1 MEILTLEDIKKAKE
15 RISGY
20 IRRTPLWEEG
30 RLEEFVGCK
39 LYLKPENLQLTG
51 AFKIRGAL
59 NTALSLSKEEL
70 EKGIITS
77 SSGNHAQA
85 CAYVGRMLGIHATV
99 VIPED
104 APKVKINNAK
114 RMGAEVILWDR
125 SYAKRWEKVYEEEKL
140 HGYIPIHPYEE
151 PRVMAGQGTIGLEI
165 LEDLPDVQ
173 TVVVPIG
180 GGGLISGISTAIKE
194 INPNIRVIG
203 IQAAASCPYYA
214 SRMAGKPTPPP
225 FNGEETLADGISCT
239 AVGKNPYPIIEKYV
253 DEIVTVE
260 EDSIK
265 QAVKLIADK
274 AKFIVE
280 PTSAV
285 VIAAFLEKKFKVDKD
300 EKVCALLTSGNY
312 DIDKLGKIYNDEE
325 VSGVKLK
332 SIK

>member
-20 IRRTPLWEEG
+20 IRRTPLWEEE
-30 RLEEFVGCK
+30 RLEEFAGCK

-59 NTALSLSKEEL
+59 NTALSLSKDEL

-104 APKVKINNAK
+104 APKVKINNA
-114 RMGAEVILWDR
+114 RHMGAEVILWER

-180 GGGLISGISTAIKE
+180 GGGLVSGISTAIKE
-194 INPNIRVIG
+194 SNPNIRVIG
-203 IQAAASCPYYA
+203 VQVAAACAYYL
-214 SRMAGKPTPPP
+214 SRLNGRPTRMTSQPS
-225 FNGEETLADGISCT
+225 LADGIGCSYPT
-239 AVGKNPYPIIEKYV
+239 ENPYPIIAKNV
-253 DEIVTVE
+253 DEIVIVSE
-260 EDSIK
+260 NHIAE
-265 QAVKLIADK
+265 AVKVIGEYAHLVA
-274 AKFIVE
+274 E

-285 VIAAFLEKKFKVDKD
+285 VIAALLEGKIKVSPD
-300 EKVCALLTSGNY
+300 EKVACVLTSGNY
-312 DIDKLGKIYNDEE
+312 DIDLVGKFYKDEHVE
-325 VSGVKLK
+325 PTGD
-332 SIK
+332 

>member
-20 IRRTPLWEEG
+20 IRRTPLWEEE

-59 NTALSLSKEEL
+59 NTALSLSKDEL

-180 GGGLISGISTAIKE
+180 GGGLMSGISTAIKE
-194 INPNIRVIG
+194 TNPNIRVIG

-332 SIK
+332 N

>member
-15 RISGY
+15 RLSGY

-59 NTALSLSKEEL
+59 NTALSLSKDEL

-194 INPNIRVIG
+194 TNPNIRVIG

>member
-59 NTALSLSKEEL
+59 NTALSLSKDEL

-180 GGGLISGISTAIKE
+180 GGGLMSGISTAIKE
-194 INPNIRVIG
+194 TNPNIRVIG

-214 SRMAGKPTPPP
+214 SRMAGKRTPPP

-325 VSGVKLK
+325 VNGVKLK
-332 SIK
+332 N

>member
-20 IRRTPLWEEG
+20 IRRTPLWEEE

-59 NTALSLSKEEL
+59 NTALSLSKDEL

-140 HGYIPIHPYEE
+140 HGYVPIHPYEE

-180 GGGLISGISTAIKE
+180 GGGLISGVSTAIKE
-194 INPNIRVIG
+194 TNPNIRVIG

-285 VIAAFLEKKFKVDKD
+285 VIAAFLEKKVKVDKD

-325 VSGVKLK
+325 VNGVKLH
-332 SIK
+332 

>member
-59 NTALSLSKEEL
+59 NTALSLSKDEL

-194 INPNIRVIG
+194 TNPNIRVIG

-332 SIK
+332 N

>member
-59 NTALSLSKEEL
+59 NTALSLSKDEL

-180 GGGLISGISTAIKE
+180 GGGLMSGISTAIKE
-194 INPNIRVIG
+194 TNPNIRVIG

-285 VIAAFLEKKFKVDKD
+285 VIAAFLEKKLKVDKD

>member
-1 MEILTLEDIKKAKE
+1 MEILTLDDIKKAKE

-39 LYLKPENLQLTG
+39 LYLKPENLQLTV

-59 NTALSLSKEEL
+59 NTALSLSKDEL

-194 INPNIRVIG
+194 TNPNLRVIG

-332 SIK
+332 N

>member
-59 NTALSLSKEEL
+59 NTALSLSKDEL

-180 GGGLISGISTAIKE
+180 GGGLMSGISTAIKE
-194 INPNIRVIG
+194 TNPNIRVIG

-332 SIK
+332 N

>member
-1 MEILTLEDIKKAKE
+1 MAILTIEDIKKAKE

-20 IRRTPLWEEG
+20 IRRTPLWEEE

-125 SYAKRWEKVYEEEKL
+125 SYSICCKAYGKQRTDQQSFKR
-140 HGYIPIHPYEE
+140 
-151 PRVMAGQGTIGLEI
+151 
-165 LEDLPDVQ
+165 
-173 TVVVPIG
+173 
-180 GGGLISGISTAIKE
+180 
-194 INPNIRVIG
+194 
-203 IQAAASCPYYA
+203 
-214 SRMAGKPTPPP
+214 
-225 FNGEETLADGISCT
+225 
-239 AVGKNPYPIIEKYV
+239 
-253 DEIVTVE
+253 
-260 EDSIK
+260 
-265 QAVKLIADK
+265 
-274 AKFIVE
+274 
-280 PTSAV
+280 
-285 VIAAFLEKKFKVDKD
+285 
-300 EKVCALLTSGNY
+300 
-312 DIDKLGKIYNDEE
+312 
-325 VSGVKLK
+325 
-332 SIK
+332 

>member
-59 NTALSLSKEEL
+59 NTALSLSKDEL

-125 SYAKRWEKVYEEEKL
+125 SYDKRWEKVHEEEKL

-180 GGGLISGISTAIKE
+180 GGGPMSGISTAIKE
-194 INPNIRVIG
+194 TNPNIRVIG

-332 SIK
+332 N

>member
-20 IRRTPLWEEG
+20 IRRTPLWEEE
-30 RLEEFVGCK
+30 RLEEFAGCK
-39 LYLKPENLQLTG
+39 LYLKPENLQIIG

-194 INPNIRVIG
+194 TNPNIRVIG

-239 AVGKNPYPIIEKYV
+239 SVGKNPYPIIEKYV

-285 VIAAFLEKKFKVDKD
+285 VIAAFLEKKLKVDKD

-332 SIK
+332 SVK

>member
-1 MEILTLEDIKKAKE
+1 MAILTIEDIKKAKE

-20 IRRTPLWEEG
+20 IRRTPLWEEE

-125 SYAKRWEKVYEEEKL
+125 SYDKRWEKVHEEEKL

-194 INPNIRVIG
+194 TNPNIRVIG

-253 DEIVTVE
+253 EEIVTVE

-285 VIAAFLEKKFKVDKD
+285 VIAAFLEKKLKVDKD

-332 SIK
+332 SVK

>member
-1 MEILTLEDIKKAKE
+1 MAILTIEDIKKAKE

-140 HGYIPIHPYEE
+140 HGYVPIHPYEE

-180 GGGLISGISTAIKE
+180 GGGLISGVSTAIKE
-194 INPNIRVIG
+194 TNPNIRVIG

-285 VIAAFLEKKFKVDKD
+285 VIAAFLEKKVKVDKD

-325 VSGVKLK
+325 VNGVKLH
-332 SIK
+332 

>member
-1 MEILTLEDIKKAKE
+1 MAILTIEDIKKAKE

-194 INPNIRVIG
+194 TNPNIRVIG

-332 SIK
+332 SSK

>member
-125 SYAKRWEKVYEEEKL
+125 SYDKRWEKVYEEEKL

-194 INPNIRVIG
+194 TNPNIRVIG

>member
-20 IRRTPLWEEG
+20 IRHTPLWEEE

-70 EKGIITS
+70 ERGIITS

-85 CAYVGRMLGIHATV
+85 CAYVGRLLGIHTTV
-99 VIPED
+99 VVPED
-104 APKVKINNAK
+104 APKVKINNA
-114 RMGAEVILWDR
+114 RHMGAEVILWDR
-125 SYAKRWEKVYEEEKL
+125 AYAKRWEKVYEEEKL
-140 HGYIPIHPYEE
+140 HGYTPIHGYED

-165 LEDLPDVQ
+165 LEDLKDVQ

-194 INPNIRVIG
+194 SNPNVRVVG
-203 IQAAASCPYYA
+203 VQAAASCAYYV
-214 SRMAGKPTPPP
+214 SRLNGKPTP
-225 FNGEETLADGISCT
+225 FESKETLADGITCGS
-239 AVGKNPYPIIEKYV
+239 VGTNPYPIIKKYV
-253 DEIVTVE
+253 DEIVVVE

-265 QAVKLIADK
+265 QALKLIADK
-274 AKFIVE
+274 AKLIVE

-285 VIAAFLEKKFKVDKD
+285 VIAALLEKKFKVDKD

>member
-20 IRRTPLWEEG
+20 IRRTPLWEEE
-30 RLEEFVGCK
+30 RLEEFAGCK

-59 NTALSLSKEEL
+59 NTALSLSKDEL

-140 HGYIPIHPYEE
+140 HGYVPIHPYEE

-180 GGGLISGISTAIKE
+180 GGGLVSGISTAIKE
-194 INPNIRVIG
+194 SNPNIRVIG
-203 IQAAASCPYYA
+203 VQVAAACAYYL
-214 SRMAGKPTPPP
+214 SRLNGRPTRMTSQPS
-225 FNGEETLADGISCT
+225 LADGIGCSYPT
-239 AVGKNPYPIIEKYV
+239 ENPYPIIAKNV
-253 DEIVTVE
+253 DEIVIVSE
-260 EDSIK
+260 NHIAE
-265 QAVKLIADK
+265 AVKVIGEYAHLVA
-274 AKFIVE
+274 E

-285 VIAAFLEKKFKVDKD
+285 VIAALLEGKIKVSPD
-300 EKVCALLTSGNY
+300 EKVACVLTSGNY
-312 DIDKLGKIYNDEE
+312 DIDLVGKFYKDEHVE
-325 VSGVKLK
+325 PTGD
-332 SIK
+332 

>member
-1 MEILTLEDIKKAKE
+1 MAILTIEDIKKAKE

-20 IRRTPLWEEG
+20 IRRTPLWEEE

-125 SYAKRWEKVYEEEKL
+125 SYDKRWEKVHEEEKL

-180 GGGLISGISTAIKE
+180 GGGLMSGISTAIKE
-194 INPNIRVIG
+194 TNPNIRVIG

-285 VIAAFLEKKFKVDKD
+285 VIAAFLEKKLKVDKD

>member
-1 MEILTLEDIKKAKE
+1 MKILTLEDIKKAKE

-59 NTALSLSKEEL
+59 NTALSLSKDEL

-194 INPNIRVIG
+194 TNPNIRVIG

-285 VIAAFLEKKFKVDKD
+285 VIAAFLEKKFKVYKD

>member
-59 NTALSLSKEEL
+59 NTALSLSKDEL

-125 SYAKRWEKVYEEEKL
+125 SYDKRWEKVYEEEKL

-194 INPNIRVIG
+194 TNPNIRVIG

-325 VSGVKLK
+325 VNGVKLH
-332 SIK
+332 

>member
-59 NTALSLSKEEL
+59 NTALSLSKDEL

-194 INPNIRVIG
+194 TNPNIRVIG

-285 VIAAFLEKKFKVDKD
+285 VIAAFLEKKVKVDKD

-325 VSGVKLK
+325 VNGVKLH
-332 SIK
+332 

>member
-20 IRRTPLWEEG
+20 IRRTPLWEEE

-59 NTALSLSKEEL
+59 NTALSLSKDEL

-180 GGGLISGISTAIKE
+180 GGGLISGVSTAIKE
-194 INPNIRVIG
+194 TNPNIRVIG

-285 VIAAFLEKKFKVDKD
+285 VIAAFLEKKVKVDKD

-325 VSGVKLK
+325 VNGVKLH
-332 SIK
+332 

>member
-20 IRRTPLWEEG
+20 IRRTPLWEEE

-125 SYAKRWEKVYEEEKL
+125 SYDKRWEKVHEEEKL

-194 INPNIRVIG
+194 TNPNIRVIG

-285 VIAAFLEKKFKVDKD
+285 VIAAFLEKKLKVDKD

-332 SIK
+332 N